1 MNRLI
6 FLDID
11 GVLNSRRF
19 IEESTDGEG
28 VIIVNGEL
36 DATAHIDPSRVVRLN
51 ALIAATGSRVILSS
65 SWRQSFGLEKTQ
77 RSLRARGFAHEL
89 ADCTARFVGED
100 RHVEIRHYLSSF
112 AEPPS
117 FVILDDAVEAGTGFG
132 ERFVHVADGLEDAH
146 VAIAVEL
153 LSRTGAHAQRA

>member
-1 MNRLI
+1 MNPLI

-11 GVLNSRRF
+11 GVLNSTRF

-28 VIIVNGEL
+28 VVIVNGEF

-51 ALIAATGSRVILSS
+51 ALIAATGARVVLSS

-77 RSLRARGFAHEL
+77 RSLRAKGFAHEL

-100 RHVEIRHYLSSF
+100 RHVEIRHYLAAF

-117 FVILDDAVEAGTGFG
+117 FVILDDAVEAGAGFG

-146 VAIAVEL
+146 VAIAIEL
-153 LSRTGAHAQRA
+153 LNQTGTHPQRA

>member
-11 GVLNSRRF
+11 GVLNSTRF
-19 IEESTDGEG
+19 IEETTGGEG
-28 VIIVNGEL
+28 VVIVNGEF
-36 DATAHIDPSRVVRLN
+36 DATAHIDPSRVTRLN

-65 SWRQSFGLEKTQ
+65 SWRQSFGMEKTQ

-100 RHVEIRHYLSSF
+100 RHAEIRHYLSTL

-117 FVILDDAVEAGTGFG
+117 FVILDDAVEAGIGFG

-146 VAIAVEL
+146 VDRCVEL
-153 LSRTGAHAQRA
+153 LGRPGTHPQRA